1 LALLGRCYT
10 DEIGKIVDLDRERSK
25 WLKLLL
31 TQQSAPNSVKA
42 HHVATVVPET
52 FQLLFMVTARHHNTS
67 HFHYAN

>member
-42 HHVATVVPET
+42 HHVAIVVLEM
-52 FQLLFMVTARHHNTS
+52 FQL
-67 HFHYAN
+67 

>member
-31 TQQSAPNSVKA
+31 PQQSAPNSVKA
-42 HHVATVVPET
+42 HHVAIVVLEMS
-52 FQLLFMVTARHHNTS
+52 QL
-67 HFHYAN
+67 